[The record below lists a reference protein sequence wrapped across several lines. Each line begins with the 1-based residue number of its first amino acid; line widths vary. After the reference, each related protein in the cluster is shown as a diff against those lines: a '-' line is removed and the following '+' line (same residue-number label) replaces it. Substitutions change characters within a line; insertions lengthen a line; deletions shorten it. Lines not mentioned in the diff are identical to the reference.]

1 MLPAFLFPRHR
12 RILLIALMLIGATAS
27 SLLAQEGASIYE
39 RSMRSVVTIEG
50 ANSRG
55 SGFIVAPQVVATNY
69 HVVSGLTKAV
79 CFIDADGTRYTVDGY
94 LAADEANDLA
104 LLKVSGL
111 TERPLSFSTYDAR
124 PGQRIYVMGTPIG
137 FEGTISE
144 GLISS
149 VRNLYGG
156 KKLQISAPISHGSS
170 GGPVMNVNGEVLGIS
185 CLGFESGENINFAIP
200 VEYLKKMLARKL
212 TNVHD
217 LSTLP
222 PMEDEQKSVSDTKD
236 MGKAELI
243 YDIGYADEGSILS
256 FDYLVHFR
264 DSTCLYFTYDM
275 TDVSEADSVS
285 EYWLADHRIIDIAS
299 GEVIKAIRSNLL
311 GNEANPHR
319 IYRGT
324 KIYYS
329 ITFPRLAPAIRNFN
343 LMAGNCEEGDYCF
356 RNIRLRDY
364 TTADGMKWRTYENPE
379 PEGTVSFFSRSQK
392 EKYTVI
398 LGNVNLGT
406 LSAPWS
412 EKSVNPNCG
421 NTGNSVLTARLPIG
435 SYKYKATCGDKNI
448 NGEVKVTQEGCVVVE
463 LGK

>member
-1 MLPAFLFPRHR
+1 MLLSFLLVRHR
-12 RILLIALMLIGATAS
+12 RILLIALMFIGATES

-39 RSMRSVVTIEG
+39 RSIRSVVTIQSSVG
-50 ANSRG
+50 SG
-55 SGFIVAPQVVATNY
+55 SGFIVAPQVVATNH
-69 HVVSGLTKAV
+69 HVVSGMTKAV
-79 CFIDADGTRYTVDGY
+79 CFTDADGTRYVVDGY
-94 LAADEANDLA
+94 LLADEANDLA

-111 TERPLSFSTYDAR
+111 TERPLIISPYDAR

-137 FEGTISE
+137 LEGTISE

-149 VRNLYGG
+149 VRNLRGG
-156 KKLQISAPISHGSS
+156 KKLQISAPISEGSS
-170 GGPVMNVNGEVLGIS
+170 GGPVMNVTGEVVGIS
-185 CLGFESGENINFAIP
+185 CSKIESGENINFAIP
-200 VEYLKKMLARKL
+200 VEYLKKMLAGTL

-285 EYWLADHRIIDIAS
+285 EYWLADHRIIDISS

-379 PEGTVSFFSRSQK
+379 PEGTVSFFSRSPK

-435 SYKYKATCGDKNI
+435 SYKYKATFGDKTI

>member
-1 MLPAFLFPRHR
+1 MLLSSPLPRPYSLS
-12 RILLIALMLIGATAS
+12 LLVLILIGASANRPA
-27 SLLAQEGASIYE
+27 AQEGASIYE

-50 ANSRG
+50 TNSRG

-69 HVVSGLTKAV
+69 HVVSGMTKAH
-79 CFIDADGTRYTVDGY
+79 CYIDAEGVRFSVDGY
-94 LAADEANDLA
+94 ILADEANDLA

-111 TERPLSFSTYDAR
+111 TERPLSLSPYDAR
-124 PGQRIYVMGTPIG
+124 PGQRIYVMGSPIG

-144 GLISS
+144 GLVSS
-149 VRNLYGG
+149 IRTLYGG
-156 KKLQISAPISHGSS
+156 KKLQISAPISEGSS
-170 GGPVMNVNGEVLGIS
+170 GGPVMNVNGEVVGIS
-185 CLGFESGENINFAIP
+185 CSGFDAGENINFAIP
-200 VEYLKKMLARKL
+200 VEYLKKMLARSL
-212 TNVHD
+212 TTVRD
-217 LSTLP
+217 LSSLP
-222 PMEDEQKSVSDTKD
+222 LVDTEEEAVSDSKD

-243 YDIGYADEGSILS
+243 YDIGYADKGSVLT
-256 FDYLVHFR
+256 FDYLAHFR

-275 TDVSEADSVS
+275 TEVNEADSIY
-285 EYWLADHRIIDIAS
+285 EYWLSDHRIIDIGS
-299 GEVIKAIRSNLL
+299 GEVIQAVRTNLL
-311 GNEANPHR
+311 GDETNPHR

-329 ITFPRLAPAIRNFN
+329 ITFPRLAPAVRHFT
-343 LMAGNCEEGDYCF
+343 LMAGNCEQGDYCF

-364 TTADGMKWRTYENPE
+364 TTADGIRWQNYENPE

-412 EKSVNPNCG
+412 EKSVDPNCG
-421 NTGNSVLTARLPIG
+421 NTGNSVLTARLPVG
-435 SYKYKATCGDKNI
+435 SYKYKAICGDKTLI
-448 NGEVKVTQEGCVVVE
+448 NEIKITQEECVVVE

>member
-1 MLPAFLFPRHR
+1 MRFSIRVSFSVLIFLFAFV
-12 RILLIALMLIGATAS
+12 LINGIS
-27 SLLAQEGASIYE
+27 AQEGPSIYE
-39 RSMRSVVTIEG
+39 RSIRSVVTIEG
-50 ANSRG
+50 ETSLG
-55 SGFIVAPQVVATNY
+55 SGFLVAPQVVATNY
-69 HVVSGLTKAV
+69 HVVSGLRGAKCYFTKAGERFDIEGFLV
-79 CFIDADGTRYTVDGY
+79 ADK
-94 LAADEANDLA
+94 LNDLV

-111 TERPLSFSTYDAR
+111 TERALNLSPYSAK
-124 PGQRIYVMGTPIG
+124 PGQRIYVLGSPKG
-137 FEGTISE
+137 FEGSISE
-144 GLISS
+144 GLVSCLRVID
-149 VRNLYGG
+149 GTD
-156 KKLQISAPISHGSS
+156 KIQISAPISSGSS
-170 GGPVMNVNGEVLGIS
+170 GGPVMNINGEVIGIS
-185 CLGFESGENINFAIP
+185 VLKYAGGENLNFAVP
-200 VEYLKKMLARKL
+200 VSELKKLLVNLPSKAQE
-212 TNVHD
+212 
-217 LSTLP
+217 LSSLP
-222 PMEDEQKSVSDTKD
+222 PMESEEEDVSESND
-236 MGKAELI
+236 MGRAELI

-275 TDVSEADSVS
+275 TDVAEADSVS
-285 EYWLADHRIIDIAS
+285 EYWLADHRIIDISS

-343 LMAGNCEEGDYCF
+343 LMAANCEEGDYCF

-379 PEGTVSFFSRSQK
+379 PEGTVSFFSRSK
-392 EKYTVI
+392 NEKYTVI
-398 LGNVNLGT
+398 LGNMNLGT

-412 EKSVNPNCG
+412 EKSADPNCG